1 MSEKE
6 RELAAAAAAHEAK
19 RFPRSKIVDLGRKH
33 FMRDA
38 KFDKSKRRQILI
50 LTTLFSLPW
59 VTMGN
64 EKPRMVWLKARNS
77 VKQNKI
83 ADIQGNPEFPRHFIL
98 QISLKWLMVQ
108 RIHWCH
114 MKEKGWEILWFYNL
128 TKK

>member
-50 LTTLFSLPW
+50 LTTLFSLP
-59 VTMGN
+59 
-64 EKPRMVWLKARNS
+64 
-77 VKQNKI
+77 
-83 ADIQGNPEFPRHFIL
+83 
-98 QISLKWLMVQ
+98 
-108 RIHWCH
+108 
-114 MKEKGWEILWFYNL
+114 
-128 TKK
+128 